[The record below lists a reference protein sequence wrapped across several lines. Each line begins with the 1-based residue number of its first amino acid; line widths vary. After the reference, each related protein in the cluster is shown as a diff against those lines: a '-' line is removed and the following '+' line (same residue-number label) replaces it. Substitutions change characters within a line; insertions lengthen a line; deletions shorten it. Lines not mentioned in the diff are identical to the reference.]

1 MSLGDFLEMEL
12 VEVGM
17 QGACVRMP
25 VDEKTRQPFGFLHG
39 GASVAL
45 AEQAAS
51 IGASEH
57 VQDGEIV
64 FGLEINANHISSVR
78 DGYVRAEA
86 TPVHIGR
93 STQVWQVEIRS
104 EESGKLICVSRCT
117 MAVKKMR

>member
-1 MSLGDFLEMEL
+1 MEL
-12 VEVGM
+12 VEGET

-25 VDEKTRQPFGFLHG
+25 VGEKTRQPFGFLHG

-86 TPVHIGR
+86 MPIHIGR